1 MNGIAIA
8 VLTAVRLCPQ
18 FESDVQSNERA
29 QMLLDNM
36 HFFSVSHTLLAY
48 GQGEAVVMVMMRFV
62 EAAAILGEAFFRW
75 VDIKYTSRNHSKQKL
90 FTHASRL
97 CFLPLH
103 FCLIVAGQLL
113 PK

>member
-1 MNGIAIA
+1 
-8 VLTAVRLCPQ
+8 
-18 FESDVQSNERA
+18 
-29 QMLLDNM
+29 MLLDNM

-75 VDIKYTSRNHSKQKL
+75 VNIKYTSSNQRL
-90 FTHASRL
+90 FTDASRP
-97 CFLPLH
+97 CFLPLY
-103 FCLIVAGQLL
+103 FCLLVAGQLL